1 MPSLLETQPQDGAA
15 ARNEGRWRVHR
26 RYPLPLPRWPDSFV
40 VVADQLPRL
49 GRKPAQVP
57 RREDSA
63 HEPRRRPAGTGAG
76 VRGEARR
83 PTVGRSTTCVERVN
97 SSTLGTL
104 AVLALT
110 AAASPFSLIAFSLV
124 LATERGTKNGI
135 PFIAGWMTTVMLI
148 GVAGLII
155 GGSASVSDGGSSSDA
170 IYGAEIA
177 LGVVVLT
184 MWMRR
189 RLSAPIE
196 VVVSD
201 KPDPAWKRRITTM
214 KAPGAFV
221 LGGAVQT
228 WPVMLAGVAEITHLG
243 MSTADAVLWLFL
255 FACAT
260 VTGVVILDVLA
271 LRSPGSAA
279 ARLDK
284 ITGYVDAHRNTVIS
298 WILLGGGIWLT
309 ARGII
314 GLVS

>member
-1 MPSLLETQPQDGAA
+1 
-15 ARNEGRWRVHR
+15 
-26 RYPLPLPRWPDSFV
+26 
-40 VVADQLPRL
+40 
-49 GRKPAQVP
+49 
-57 RREDSA
+57 
-63 HEPRRRPAGTGAG
+63 
-76 VRGEARR
+76 
-83 PTVGRSTTCVERVN
+83 VN

-124 LATERGTKNGI
+124 LATDRGTKNGI

-148 GVAGLII
+148 GVAGLIV
-155 GGSASVSDGGSSSDA
+155 GGTANAGSSGTTSDA

-189 RLSAPIE
+189 RLRAPIE

-260 VTGVVILDVLA
+260 VSGVVILDVLA

-279 ARLDK
+279 ARLDR